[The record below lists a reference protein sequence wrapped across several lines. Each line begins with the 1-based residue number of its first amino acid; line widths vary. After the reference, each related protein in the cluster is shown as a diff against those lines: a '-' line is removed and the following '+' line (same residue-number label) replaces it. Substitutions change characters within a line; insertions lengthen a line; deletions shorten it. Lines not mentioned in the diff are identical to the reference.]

1 MNTTNN
7 NSNNNDIGQN
17 ISIKQENTNINKKN
31 FSINTLHKYLNKS
44 TPVLTQVVSSK
55 TTNKQTV
62 NDQNINNCEN
72 DKMSVDIENVN
83 NENNN
88 ENTSSTDSNIS
99 TVTTQSTSTSTNTN
113 KTNNSN
119 NKNLSKKT
127 FACLRNL
134 GSTCYINCIIQVM
147 RYTPGFVL
155 SIHRLNKQID
165 YLRSL
170 NNKEIELEIMQNND
184 IIFVI
189 NLHELLA
196 EMSDKEKLDRR
207 PIYTPRKF
215 VNTVWTSLSFWSDG
229 SQQDAH
235 EFLQYTIH
243 FINECD
249 LFIRKLQQ
257 KYQIK
262 QIPINQETCV
272 KPINIV
278 TTSSSQ
284 PTSKSVSSI
293 SQNSIARVNTRS
305 SARLAAN
312 TNINTATNNNNN
324 NNKKST
330 TTAKTKNDLV
340 KCKSS
345 NSLSNSQTDLVN
357 QDDQMPTSLSEQHS
371 QSETIPQP
379 SAPPPIRL
387 IKSMPKIKSLDKSEA
402 IDNFMHTPTKGGAS
416 AFNLNM
422 LDSLTNSN
430 NQSNSNSNNSNSS
443 SDKVLNKIEIN
454 NHSNDYYNL
463 TDKNNKNDDLIFK
476 NQENSV
482 FKSSNKRNNN
492 NNNNI
497 NNKSSYQQDDNEI
510 IFRPLIKDDVVD
522 VKNPKLPIKVK
533 FIKLDNKT
541 EKYKMIDEST
551 CVNNNNNNNNTNSN
565 NINKNNSSFVDEKD
579 LVSKRLR
586 ETINNSPVINKPT
599 IVSANKKFKRDEL
612 IKNLNLNQDLDSNSF
627 IIIDSDNED
636 SDIILNNSTQ
646 MNNEILKKET
656 IGEEEVLVDVVN
668 LNKAD
673 EKIQQNIEKVQET
686 SGSNKKLKLETK
698 SNTNKNGNI
707 ININNKKFKI
717 KNCYVLIEKL
727 KIEKVLR
734 SVSSSSSP
742 KIASA
747 NQSPVTT
754 NNQKQAKTNTRSSN
768 NRNLKKLKSKSKTFP
783 CTDKNNNNKREK
795 NELESPVLAKESL
808 NSQEAIVNNNNN
820 NYNEIEKPNN
830 SEFFNDLDAI
840 TLISTEKSINNN
852 YYDNNPNEL
861 TNYNSMKSKLRSSTS
876 SLASLVTS
884 SSPTPQQ
891 YMSPIKQTTSA
902 SVVTLNTP
910 TNNTPT
916 LNLGSHSAPPSPAEL
931 LRKYSTSI
939 GYVCEMDKLFKGS
952 SITVTQCL
960 ECENLRKCP
969 EAFYDRSIPVDTN
982 YSIDDE
988 EEYNGVDWIS
998 KCLKNESYLN
1008 ENSKYMCDIC
1018 SAKQEAKIHTQYTQ
1032 MPNILILHLLSY
1044 GITSR

>member
-1 MNTTNN
+1 MNFKFIFSSQSNLKHSVLEKFLKNNMNTTNN
-7 NSNNNDIGQN
+7 KNDDNNLN
-17 ISIKQENTNINKKN
+17 INIKQENSSINKKN
-31 FSINTLHKYLNKS
+31 LNINTIHKYLNKA
-44 TPVLTQVVSSK
+44 TPVLTPVVSSK
-55 TTNKQTV
+55 STNKITI
-62 NDQNINNCEN
+62 NDQNTNSCEN
-72 DKMSVDIENVN
+72 DKMSIDIENV
-83 NENNN
+83 NN

-99 TVTTQSTSTSTNTN
+99 TITTQSSTT
-113 KTNNSN
+113 NSN
-119 NKNLSKKT
+119 KINTSSNKNLSKKS

-262 QIPINQETCV
+262 QIPMNQETCV

-278 TTSSSQ
+278 TTNSSQ
-284 PTSKSVSSI
+284 PAAKSVNLML
-293 SQNSIARVNTRS
+293 SQNTTTRVGTRS
-305 SARLAAN
+305 SARLASNQNMN
-312 TNINTATNNNNN
+312 TTTV
-324 NNKKST
+324 NNKKT
-330 TTAKTKNDLV
+330 TTAKAKNDLV

-345 NSLSNSQTDLVN
+345 NSLPNSQTSDSVN
-357 QDDQMPTSLSEQHS
+357 QEEQIPISEQPQS
-371 QSETIPQP
+371 QPIPPQIP
-379 SAPPPIRL
+379 PPPPIRL
-387 IKSMPKIKSLDKSEA
+387 IKSMSKIKSLEKSES
-402 IDNFMHTPTKGGAS
+402 IDNFMRTPTKGGAS

-422 LDSLTNSN
+422 LDSLTNSSS
-430 NQSNSNSNNSNSS
+430 QSNSNLTNSNTT

-454 NHSNDYYNL
+454 NHSNDYYNF
-463 TDKNNKNDDLIFK
+463 TDNNKNEDMVYK
-476 NQENSV
+476 NQENSI

-492 NNNNI
+492 
-497 NNKSSYQQDDNEI
+497 KTSFQQDDNEI
-510 IFRPLIKDDVVD
+510 IFRPLIKEDIPDT
-522 VKNPKLPIKVK
+522 KNTKLPIKVK

-541 EKYKMIDEST
+541 EKYKMIDESSP
-551 CVNNNNNNNNTNSN
+551 VNINNINNNNSDIKNTT
-565 NINKNNSSFVDEKD
+565 SFEDDKD

-599 IVSANKKFKRDEL
+599 IVTTNKKFKRDEL
-612 IKNLNLNQDLDSNSF
+612 IKSLNLNQDLDSNSF

-636 SDIILNNSTQ
+636 SDIILNNSNQ
-646 MNNEILKKET
+646 NNEALKKET
-656 IGEEEVLVDVVN
+656 ICEENDLVDVVN
-668 LNKAD
+668 VNMTE
-673 EKIQQNIEKVQET
+673 EKIQQKTDQA
-686 SGSNKKLKLETK
+686 SLSNKKFKLDIK
-698 SNTNKNGNI
+698 NNKKNGNI
-707 ININNKKFKI
+707 ININNTNFTVKK
-717 KNCYVLIEKL
+717 CYVLIEKL
-727 KIEKVLR
+727 NVEKVLCTE
-734 SVSSSSSP
+734 STSP
-742 KIASA
+742 KSITK
-747 NQSPVTT
+747 NESPVTA
-754 NNQKQAKTNTRSSN
+754 NIQKQTKTRTSN

-783 CTDKNNNNKREK
+783 CTDNNNNKKEK
-795 NELESPVLAKESL
+795 TKIESSPVLTKEPTT
-808 NSQEAIVNNNNN
+808 SQETIVNNINNN
-820 NYNEIEKPNN
+820 SNEIEKTIN

-852 YYDNNPNEL
+852 YYDSNPNEL
-861 TNYNSMKSKLRSSTS
+861 ANVNSMKSKLRSSTS
-876 SLASLVTS
+876 SLASLVTA

-891 YMSPIKQTTSA
+891 YISPVKQTTSIA
-902 SVVTLNTP
+902 VVTSNTP
-910 TNNTPT
+910 NNTPT
-916 LNLGSHSAPPSPAEL
+916 LNFGSNSAPPSPAEL

-1044 GITSR
+1044 GITSRFDFFYGF